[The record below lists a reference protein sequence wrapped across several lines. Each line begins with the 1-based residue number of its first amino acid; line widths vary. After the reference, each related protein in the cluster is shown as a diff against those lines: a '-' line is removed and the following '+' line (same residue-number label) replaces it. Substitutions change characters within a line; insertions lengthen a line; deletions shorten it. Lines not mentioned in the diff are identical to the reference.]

1 MDLVVKG
8 CERRSC
14 GFCRGI
20 GSGNF
25 LRARS
30 FFSCRALGCCGSQR
44 FACGM
49 FGTPGIVE
57 HLAAGC
63 ANGNQILLPFKRGRS
78 VFELSACCCFI
89 GASCVNIFLTSA
101 LMRER

>member
-8 CERRSC
+8 CKRRSC

-30 FFSCRALGCCGSQR
+30 FSAAARWAAAAVRDSRA
-44 FACGM
+44 ACSARRASSS
-49 FGTPGIVE
+49 IWR
-57 HLAAGC
+57 LAAPAGT
-63 ANGNQILLPFKRGRS
+63 RS
-78 VFELSACCCFI
+78 CCRLSVAE
-89 GASCVNIFLTSA
+89 AYSS
-101 LMRER
+101 

>member
-49 FGTPGIVE
+49 FGTPGTSSIWR
-57 HLAAGC
+57 LAAPTGT
-63 ANGNQILLPFKRGRS
+63 RS
-78 VFELSACCCFI
+78 CCRLSVAE
-89 GASCVNIFLTSA
+89 AYSS
-101 LMRER
+101 